1 MTEITD
7 VFGILAL
14 AGGFTLVMVAFK
26 LRKVD
31 EWSAAA
37 GLARMTLDNCARE
50 CHHYAVQI

>member
-26 LRKVD
+26 LRKVGQ
-31 EWSAAA
+31 E
-37 GLARMTLDNCARE
+37 GLTP
-50 CHHYAVQI
+50 